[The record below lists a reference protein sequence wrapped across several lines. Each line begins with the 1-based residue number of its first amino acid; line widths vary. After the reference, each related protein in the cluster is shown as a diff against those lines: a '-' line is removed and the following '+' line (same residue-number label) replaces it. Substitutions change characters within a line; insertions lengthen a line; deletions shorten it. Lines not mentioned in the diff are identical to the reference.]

1 MRQRRSEVDVKKVAD
16 DLTTVVI
23 FLKSDAREVSVEVL
37 QLLLVLFALST
48 PICRGS
54 MS

>member
-1 MRQRRSEVDVKKVAD
+1 MRQRCSEVDVKKVAD

-23 FLKSDAREVSVEVL
+23 FLKSDACEVSMEVL
-37 QLLLVLFALST
+37 QLLLVLFALGM

-54 MS
+54 VS